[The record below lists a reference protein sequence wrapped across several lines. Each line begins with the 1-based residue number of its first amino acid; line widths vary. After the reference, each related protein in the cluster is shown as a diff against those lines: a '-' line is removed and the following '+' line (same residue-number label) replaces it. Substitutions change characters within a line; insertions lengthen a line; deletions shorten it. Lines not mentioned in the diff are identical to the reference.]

1 MELFCDNKNSLDPE
15 QLTNGLIQFVVFLFS
30 TTCHEAAH
38 AFAAKR
44 GGDLTAFHSG
54 QASLNPI
61 PHVRRE
67 PIGMVLVPLLCFAS
81 GNPMIGWAS
90 APYDPLWA
98 RRYPRRAALMSLAG
112 PAANFALVLI
122 AALLLNV
129 GAVAGLFKN
138 EGQAGGVVEF
148 LGMLFSLNILLGI
161 FNLIPI
167 PPLDGYPALA
177 LFLPESA
184 ALRLFDFGYTIRRFS
199 FLVLLLGWQYF
210 GTVLTPIKRA
220 AVHYLL
226 PMFQ

>member
-1 MELFCDNKNSLDPE
+1 LDPKE
-15 QLTNGLIQFVVFLFS
+15 LTSGFIQFVIFLFS
-30 TTCHEAAH
+30 TTCHEASH

-44 GGDLTAFHSG
+44 GGDLTAFNSG

-112 PAANFALVLI
+112 PMANFALVLI

-129 GAVAGLFKN
+129 GARAGWFSN
-138 EGQAGGVVEF
+138 EDQSGGVVEF
-148 LGMLFSLNILLGI
+148 LWLLFRLNILLGI

-167 PPLDGYPALA
+167 PPLDGFTVLA
-177 LFLPESA
+177 LFLPEAA
-184 ALRLFDFGYTIRRFS
+184 ALRLFDIGYQIRRFS
-199 FLVLLLGWQYF
+199 FLALLLGWQYF
-210 GTVLTPIKRA
+210 GSILNPIEGW

-226 PMFQ
+226 PH